1 MSTQLE
7 EVATRLTGEA
17 QSALTGEHIPTEA
30 ITMLGHIKQSV
41 ETVLGARQQLSK
53 DLADLD
59 ARQRLLPPTGYKML
73 EQQAL
78 GQARSAKA
86 AAAKVGRAA
95 LENLKTELEA
105 AALPSVDPA
114 RESLDR
120 DTAMAVIGNSDGG
133 TLGGRLLKL
142 AQDGD
147 PAVVATLLNSPFG
160 EAVLKSRGVHAKT
173 IADARKLA
181 AVSPTRKRSPKEQAA
196 YQLLKSDPNVSNPNV
211 IGKLEGALVAAE
223 TSFLQ
228 KERGRAETAARIHH
242 GIGD

>member
-1 MSTQLE
+1 
-7 EVATRLTGEA
+7 
-17 QSALTGEHIPTEA
+17 
-30 ITMLGHIKQSV
+30 MLGHIKQSV
-41 ETVLGARQQLSK
+41 ETVLGARQQLTK

-78 GQARSAKA
+78 GEARSAKA
-86 AAAKVGRAA
+86 AAVKVGRAA

-120 DTAMAVIGNSDGG
+120 DTALAVIGNSEGAQ
-133 TLGGRLLKL
+133 LGSRLLKL
-142 AQDGD
+142 AADGE
-147 PAVVATLLNSPFG
+147 PEVVATLLNNSWG
-160 EAVLKSRGVHAKT
+160 TAVLKARGVHGKT
-173 IADARKLA
+173 IEDARRIA

-228 KERGRAETAARIHH
+228 KEKGRAQTAARVHH
-242 GIGD
+242 GIVG